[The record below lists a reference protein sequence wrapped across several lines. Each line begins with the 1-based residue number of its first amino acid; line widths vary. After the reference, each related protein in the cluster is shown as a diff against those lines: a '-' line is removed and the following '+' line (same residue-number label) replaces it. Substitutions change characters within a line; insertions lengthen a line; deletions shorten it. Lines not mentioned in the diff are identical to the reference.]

1 MINRIKI
8 LVKFA
13 MLIVVMAGLL
23 LTVSNGMADDIGPI
37 KFKCD
42 DGRAFTITYIK
53 EKSEVVPMKAQLVF
67 ENNNAVEILKN
78 DRMGSGISYS
88 NGKYSYHEH
97 QGVSQLIDYSK
108 SKNGFEVMCHQV
120 K

>member
-1 MINRIKI
+1 MINQMKI

-13 MLIVVMAGLL
+13 MLAVVMGGSL

-53 EKSEVVPMKAQLVF
+53 EKSEVAPMKAKLVF
-67 ENNNAVEILKN
+67 ENNDAVEILKN

-88 NGKYSYHEH
+88 NEKYSYLEH
-97 QGVSQLIDYSK
+97 QGVSQLIDYTK
-108 SKNGFEVMCHQV
+108 SKKGLKVMCHQV